1 MKPLVT
7 FGLIALLSALL
18 VACENSNGG
27 SPTHTPLRTGPDS
40 IISFDPLDQPAELA
54 QLIDAAATI
63 TANQSEWDRMPKE
76 QADSGPFSLIVFDA
90 TRDHEVGSRF
100 DAGYEIVKRSSAM
113 YYYAVA
119 ITRSGSLGQQVGSER
134 YVLASDEPQWKDTN
148 RIRVG
153 FKLHCKTKGL
163 GGLSVSVDAHAKAD
177 DGGYDPV
184 QAGSATVDIVYECH
198 EPPPTPQPTAAP
210 ITTTLSTFVING
222 NHYDSSQF
230 EKRKALF
237 NGSKCESDYYGAKT
251 LRHIPAGEPDR
262 GVNSMFFEPKMVFSY
277 EEPDRPDPLTPGVCG
292 FGTVEELEPVEF
304 FRVDLQTVTAFC
316 DVFEGMLSK
325 NGIGDLPAQGVTSK
339 GACRNYLQVFENL
352 NRRQSQ

>member
-7 FGLIALLSALL
+7 FGLIALLTALL

-148 RIRVG
+148 RIRGG

-198 EPPPTPQPTAAP
+198 EPPRTPQPTAAP

-222 NHYDSSQF
+222 YHYESSQF

-237 NGSKCESDYYGAKT
+237 NGSECESDYYGAKV
-251 LRHIPAGEPDR
+251 LRHIPKGEPDN
-262 GVNSMFFEPKMVFSY
+262 GTNTLFFEPEVVFSY
-277 EEPDRPDPLTPGVCG
+277 EEPYRSDPLVPGVCG
-292 FGTVEELEPVEF
+292 FGTVEELELQATY
-304 FRVDLQTVTAFC
+304 RADLQTITAFC
-316 DVFEGMLSK
+316 EVYEAMLSR
-325 NGIGDLPAQGVTSK
+325 NGVEQIPDTRGTTRA
-339 GACRNYLQVFENL
+339 ACRSQISGLENL
-352 NRRQSQ
+352 LNR